1 MIMKKMKGLIVFIC
15 VVLLLRCLSL
25 PAAYAFERKDHDKYM
40 CEVLF
45 KNFLQTENKKSIQ
58 DEIEALECASYLA
71 IDQFNGNG
79 QKDLD
84 KLVTY
89 GVTGLPS
96 LNTID
101 YNASGT
107 THRSYT
113 HRGWDHIYE
122 GEARERWKQRKQIL
136 LNTADAIFE
145 FDGNEKQKES
155 FCAVIYYTHILGDLL
170 DDESYK
176 IQNGLIMDPGGR
188 VDKED
193 IIDELLKHFKVLFAD
208 QKYTHKYL
216 FLTTAMEGYNAKL
229 SKIIRS
235 EWGINSDEKFEL
247 RQVYVKGLMNLL
259 TMYLPEML
267 KEERFFYDVFY
278 K

>member
-1 MIMKKMKGLIVFIC
+1 MNMKKTKGLILFLC
-15 VVLLLRCLSL
+15 VVLLLGCL
-25 PAAYAFERKDHDKYM
+25 PFQNTYAFERKDHDKYM

-45 KNFLQTENKKSIQ
+45 KNFLQPENKISIQ
-58 DEIEALECASYLA
+58 DEIEALGCASYLS

-84 KLVTY
+84 ALVAY
-89 GVTGLPS
+89 GVGGLPS
-96 LNTID
+96 LSAID
-101 YNASGT
+101 YSASGK

-113 HRGWDHIYE
+113 HRGWDFAYG
-122 GEARERWKQRKQIL
+122 GEAGDRWKQRKQIL

-155 FCAVIYYTHILGDLL
+155 FCAVIYYTHVLGDLM

-188 VDKED
+188 ADKSD

-216 FLTTAMEGYNAKL
+216 FLTTAMERYNTKL

-235 EWGINSDEKFEL
+235 EGGINSDEKFEL
-247 RQVYVKGLMNLL
+247 RQEYVNGLMELL

-267 KEERFFYDVFY
+267 KEEKFFYDVFY